1 MMRTKILLL
10 VALVGFA
17 APLTGIAQSYMSPE
31 DVLQQNDGAFLVP
44 GHQRGAQWAVDY
56 EAQLSRERHPSIV
69 SEPWDPVKDDG
80 LPPPTPVFD
89 DSQFA
94 DQPLPPAP
102 APTPYAGIDPLT
114 ARLLARLAQQNTVL
128 ASTASYNN
136 APLAQTGPASFL
148 IVGVMLIATV
158 VTLRRARILEK
169 FVREI

>member
-1 MMRTKILLL
+1 MRTKILLL

-44 GHQRGAQWAVDY
+44 GHQRGAQWAANY
-56 EAQLSRERHPSIV
+56 EAQLSRDRHPSIIR
-69 SEPWDPVKDDG
+69 EPWDPVKDDG

-89 DSQFA
+89 DSQYF
-94 DQPLPPAP
+94 DQPLAP

-114 ARLLARLAQQNTVL
+114 ARLLARLAQQNSVL
-128 ASTASYNN
+128 ASTAAASN
-136 APLAQTGPASFL
+136 APLAQTGPASVL
-148 IVGVMLIATV
+148 IVTVMLIATV

-169 FVREI
+169 FVREF